1 MTSHCQ
7 QFSTGQLCIWFGYSR
22 QGYYHHKHLLGQ
34 RHQEEEIILAVVRK
48 FRRQQPRVG
57 GRKLYRTRLND
68 AVGQVLQNCG
78 VYIGRD
84 RLFEILRDHHML
96 VQRRKRYTRTT
107 DSRHPFRYY
116 PNLIKDIQI
125 DRPGQVYVSDI
136 TYIHT
141 LEGFLYLALV
151 TDYYSRKIVGYD
163 LSDSLSID
171 GSLRALKMALRQAKD
186 PSNLIHHSD
195 RGVQY
200 CCKAYIDLLKKHGV
214 KISMTENDHVYENA
228 LSERVNGILKD
239 EFCLGDTLQSK
250 DIAKQLV
257 KESVRIYNQCRL
269 HMSLNYR
276 TPESVY
282 VTA

>member
-1 MTSHCQ
+1 MVLV
-7 QFSTGQLCIWFGYSR
+7 FVR
-22 QGYYHHKHLLGQ
+22 Q
-34 RHQEEEIILAVVRK
+34 

-57 GRKLYRTRLND
+57 TRKLHLMLAYN
-68 AVGQVLQNCG
+68 GIH
-78 VYIGRD
+78 IGRD
-84 RLFEILRDHHML
+84 RLFEILRERKLL
-96 VQRRKRYTRTT
+96 VHKRKRYIRTN

-125 DRPGQVYVSDI
+125 NRPDQVYVSDI

-141 LEGFLYLALV
+141 LDGFQYLSLI

-163 LSDSLSID
+163 LSSNLSIE
-171 GSLRALKMALRQAKD
+171 GSIRALKMALRQVKD
-186 PSNLIHHSD
+186 PSRLIHHSD

-200 CCKAYIDLLKKHGV
+200 CSNAYIDILKKRSV
-214 KISMTENDHVYENA
+214 KISMTEQDHVYENA
-228 LSERVNGILKD
+228 LAERVNGILKD

-250 DIAKQLV
+250 DVARKLV
-257 KESVRIYNQCRL
+257 RESVRIYNQQRL

-282 VTA
+282 AAA